1 MAVPVRLALFFSLA
15 LAIGCAGV
23 QLPVPADA
31 SMGWLTGI
39 KTLEAATKKKG
50 ALVDVRGGCA

>member
-39 KTLEAATKKKG
+39 KTLEAATKKKE
-50 ALVDVRGGCA
+50 LWWM